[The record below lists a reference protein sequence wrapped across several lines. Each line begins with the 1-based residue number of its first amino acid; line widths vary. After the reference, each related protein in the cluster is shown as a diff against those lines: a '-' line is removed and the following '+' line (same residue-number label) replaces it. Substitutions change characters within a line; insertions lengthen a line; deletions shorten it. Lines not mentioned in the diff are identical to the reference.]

1 MTPMWP
7 HGPQKAPRA
16 RKAAIK
22 RQGRSPDEIGMD
34 LVALTR
40 VIAIAAT
47 LLLTYGALLLAG
59 HMEAEELLI
68 EEQATHSHEQ

>member
-1 MTPMWP
+1 
-7 HGPQKAPRA
+7 
-16 RKAAIK
+16 
-22 RQGRSPDEIGMD
+22 MD